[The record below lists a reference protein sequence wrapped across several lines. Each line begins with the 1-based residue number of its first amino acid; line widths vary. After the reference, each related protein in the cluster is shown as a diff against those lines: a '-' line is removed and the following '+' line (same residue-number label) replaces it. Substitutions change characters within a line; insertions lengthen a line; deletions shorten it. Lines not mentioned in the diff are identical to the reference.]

1 MKEIEKNHLNISKLK
16 RKQNKTTKS
25 QKLGRLNY
33 PLKLDPLCQVTE
45 GRDLHLPSAKDPNV
59 AVITGAMSAMSAM
72 SAMYN
77 ACHKCLSEGPFLSL
91 SRTLDI

>member
-45 GRDLHLPSAKDPNV
+45 GRDLHLPSAKDSNAVCHWGYVSYVSYVGNV
-59 AVITGAMSAMSAM
+59 QCLPFCLQMPFGMSIS
-72 SAMYN
+72 
-77 ACHKCLSEGPFLSL
+77 
-91 SRTLDI
+91 